1 MLYATFIPVPV
12 LPVVIEGRKV
22 TVAPYRTSNR
32 ICSYSFFLSIQRH
45 ANMEVASPFTS
56 LRPSPGGGV
65 LLSSSSSNNSNKR
78 AACSSP
84 SQLLLCPMED
94 GMITA
99 DHHHH
104 HHHMAAAHA
113 SKRRR
118 FHAPSEI
125 DSLSAEFSSHTLFF
139 NNKNN
144 APSSQQKSI
153 FATNGGMSNIHRGDG
168 LRVPY
173 WNVIFSNYRF
183 IFQFPLS
190 L

>member
-1 MLYATFIPVPV
+1 
-12 LPVVIEGRKV
+12 
-22 TVAPYRTSNR
+22 
-32 ICSYSFFLSIQRH
+32 
-45 ANMEVASPFTS
+45 MEVASPFTS

-65 LLSSSSSNNSNKR
+65 LLSSSSNSNSNKR

-94 GMITA
+94 GMITS
-99 DHHHH
+99 DHHH